1 MKKSN
6 ILFPAMLLGLTTLLY
21 PQQTSAAGQDSTG
34 ANGQSPIYFRG
45 WGNALYQD
53 NTNAKTATADLQRLV
68 LDIGRNFNSNIS
80 FFSELEMDDA
90 VLAGGSNGGQLA
102 VEQVYIKFNTD
113 PTHYFKA
120 GLILPTIGIMNEN
133 HLPPLFNGNERTQV
147 ETNVIPTT
155 WRDIGVGYY
164 GGIAELPLNY
174 SVALLNGLS
183 SAMFT
188 HGSGIKNGR
197 FQGRNAT
204 ANNMAVNAA
213 LKYAEGTL
221 KAQVTGYYGGTV
233 GISSQQA
240 DTMGLN
246 SGLFGTPVAIGE
258 ADIRY
263 AYGSWSFRALGTY
276 ISIPDAEEIN
286 RAYKNN
292 TPESEYGAYAEI
304 GYDLLGNAGSMTE
317 PHLIAFSRYEKL
329 DLNSSIPANG
339 VTDGTLDQSH
349 ILVGLNYLPIS
360 TVVIKADVRFEHTG
374 AANIALTAK
383 PSPTAPP
390 YDQNNSFI
398 NLGIGFTF

>member
-6 ILFPAMLLGLTTLLY
+6 ILYLAMLLGSMTLLCS
-21 PQQTSAAGQDSTG
+21 QQTSAAAQDSTG
-34 ANGQSPIYFRG
+34 ANGQAPIYFRG
-45 WGNALYQD
+45 WGNVLYED

-68 LDIGRNFNSNIS
+68 LDIGRNFDSNIA

-90 VLAGGSNGGQLA
+90 VLAGGSSGGQLA
-102 VEQVYIKFNTD
+102 VEQAYIKFNTD
-113 PTHYFKA
+113 PSHYFKA

-133 HLPPLFNGNERTQV
+133 HLPPMFNGNERTQV
-147 ETNVIPTT
+147 ETNIIPTT

-164 GGIAELPLNY
+164 AAIEESPFSY

-204 ANNMAVNAA
+204 ANNLAVNGA
-213 LKYAEGTL
+213 LKFAEGTL

-233 GISSQQA
+233 GVSSQQA

-246 SGLFGTPVAIGE
+246 SGLFGTPVGIGE

-263 AYGSWSFRALGTY
+263 TCGSWSFRALGTY

-304 GYDLLGNAGSMTE
+304 GYDLLGNGGSIAE
-317 PHLIAFSRYEKL
+317 RHLIAFSRYEKL

-360 TVVIKADVRFEHTG
+360 TVAIKADVRFEHTG
-374 AANIALTAK
+374 AAN
-383 PSPTAPP
+383 PSPTALP

-398 NLGIGFTF
+398 NLGIGFVF

>member
-1 MKKSN
+1 MKKVN
-6 ILFPAMLLGLTTLLY
+6 TPFRAVLFA
-21 PQQTSAAGQDSTG
+21 QHSDIDVSANDQCRNSRFSRR
-34 ANGQSPIYFRG
+34 QPPSPIYFRG

-68 LDIGRNFNSNIS
+68 LDIGRNFDSNIS

-102 VEQVYIKFNTD
+102 VEQVYIRFNTD
-113 PTHYFKA
+113 KAHYFKA

-133 HLPPLFNGNERTQV
+133 HLPPMFNGNERTQV

-164 GGIAELPLNY
+164 GAITESPFSY

-183 SAMFT
+183 SQMFT

-197 FQGRNAT
+197 YQGRNAT
-204 ANNMAVNAA
+204 ANNMAVNGT
-213 LKYAEGTL
+213 LKYAEQSL
-221 KAQVTGYYGGTV
+221 KAEITGYYGGTV
-233 GISSQQA
+233 GVSSQQA
-240 DTMGLN
+240 DAIGLT
-246 SGLFGTPVAIGE
+246 SGFFGTPVGIGE
-258 ADIRY
+258 ADVRY
-263 AYGSWSFRALGTY
+263 LCGNWSFRALGTY

-286 RAYKNN
+286 HAYKNN

-304 GYDLLGNAGSMTE
+304 GYDLLGNGGSLTE
-317 PHLIAFSRYEKL
+317 RHLVAFSRYEKL
-329 DLNSSIPANG
+329 NLNSSLPANG

-349 ILVGLNYLPIS
+349 ILVGLNYVPIS
-360 TVVIKADVRFEHTG
+360 TVAIKIDVRFQHTG
-374 AANIALTAK
+374 AANPSLT
-383 PSPTAPP
+383 TPP
-390 YDQNNSFI
+390 YNQNNSFI

>member
-1 MKKSN
+1 
-6 ILFPAMLLGLTTLLY
+6 
-21 PQQTSAAGQDSTG
+21 
-34 ANGQSPIYFRG
+34 
-45 WGNALYQD
+45 
-53 NTNAKTATADLQRLV
+53 
-68 LDIGRNFNSNIS
+68 
-80 FFSELEMDDA
+80 MDDA

-120 GLILPTIGIMNEN
+120 GLILPTIGIMNES

-164 GGIAELPLNY
+164 GTIAESPLSY

-204 ANNMAVNAA
+204 ANNMAVNGA

-233 GISSQQA
+233 GVSSQQA

-263 AYGSWSFRALGTY
+263 TNGDWSFRALGTY

-286 RAYKNN
+286 HAYKNN

-304 GYDLLGNAGSMTE
+304 GYDLLGN
-317 PHLIAFSRYEKL
+317 
-329 DLNSSIPANG
+329 
-339 VTDGTLDQSH
+339 
-349 ILVGLNYLPIS
+349 
-360 TVVIKADVRFEHTG
+360 G
-374 AANIALTAK
+374 A
-383 PSPTAPP
+383 
-390 YDQNNSFI
+390 Q
-398 NLGIGFTF
+398 